1 MTISKSPGRLPPS
14 MTQPHSLKSATHTP
28 SEVKWAVFESVS
40 NLQPWTQLEIR
51 IAQPSSHYLDW
62 GEGSLS
68 LGVVEANMGGKE
80 EISGEKQHR
89 HQHCTSQNNCFET
102 LVLFITRSPPFQKAS
117 CTPS

>member
-1 MTISKSPGRLPPS
+1 

-80 EISGEKQHR
+80 GVVEETAGEKRHR
-89 HQHCTSQNNCFET
+89 HQHCTSQDNCHLDR
-102 LVLFITRSPPFQKAS
+102 LVIFIT
-117 CTPS
+117 